1 MKKTEVATVIVIA
14 VLLASAI
21 IYAVDTMSKSIAPVP
36 EPTVTNGPN
45 GQINQVKIRVSSQ
58 VEWAG
63 IYRETNST
71 QLLISD
77 PQHWNGTGD
86 RTLTLIRPEGTK
98 PWIIASITQGFWYS
112 RSEQVM
118 MTVSILGMDG
128 TILKSISAGG
138 RSGKILELNINVDN
152 PTSVVTYYSNG
163 TIILH

>member
-1 MKKTEVATVIVIA
+1 MKKTTIVSVIVIA

-21 IYAVDTMSKSIAPVP
+21 IYSIATMPKSSAPVL
-36 EPTVTNGPN
+36 EPIVTNDPN

-86 RTLTLIRPEGTK
+86 RTVTLIRPEGTK
-98 PWIIASITQGFWYS
+98 PWIIQSITQGFWYS

-128 TILKSISAGG
+128 KILKSLSEGG
-138 RSGKILELNINVDN
+138 RSGKILELTVNVDN
-152 PTSVVTYYSNG
+152 PTSVVTYYLNG

>member
-98 PWIIASITQGFWYS
+98 PWIIASITQGFSY
-112 RSEQVM
+112 
-118 MTVSILGMDG
+118 L
-128 TILKSISAGG
+128 G
-138 RSGKILELNINVDN
+138 RSK
-152 PTSVVTYYSNG
+152 S
-163 TIILH
+163 